1 MSHST
6 LPRLAIVGPCSS
18 GKSTL
23 AHALKSLG
31 FEVRQPAQ
39 EHSYVRDMWRKL
51 SRPDLL
57 IYLDV
62 DYPTSRQRRPHLDGG
77 PERLREQQ
85 ARLAHARTHANFYL
99 DTSALT
105 PAEVQSI
112 VVTFLHQLGLSVPP
126 APPP

>member
-1 MSHST
+1 MSQPP

-18 GKSTL
+18 GKTTL
-23 AHALKSLG
+23 ATALKSLG

-77 PERLREQQ
+77 PERLAEQQ
-85 ARLAHARTHANFYL
+85 ARLAHARAHADFFL
-99 DTSALT
+99 DTSELNPT
-105 PAEVQSI
+105 QVQRA
-112 VVTFLHQLGLSVPP
+112 VLTFLHSLGLPLPP
-126 APPP
+126 LP